1 METISYLMISLFY
14 VLLAVH
20 FGLMF
25 FFKIIIPITA
35 NPNNDGHSKESR
47 IRLGVLT
54 SLALMLRA
62 SL

>member
-25 FFKIIIPITA
+25 FLKIIPITA